1 MRALTAGVRMPI
13 VKPNCSNSHRPGS
26 PGHTLTSRKPAMS
39 QTTTLNLALEALT
52 LAAEC
57 GGETDRDIYLEA
69 KQKLEKMVEQVIA
82 YGVQM
87 DSAERPPD
95 GDDYNRLLSIL
106 EI

>member
-1 MRALTAGVRMPI
+1 MP
-13 VKPNCSNSHRPGS
+13 H
-26 PGHTLTSRKPAMS
+26 A
-39 QTTTLNLALEALT
+39 TTLSLALEALT

-69 KQKLEKMVEQVIA
+69 KQKLEKMVQQVVA
-82 YGVQM
+82 YGVAM